1 MIETMDQVTEIKA
14 RLPIEDLVRQYCQIK
29 KAGRGYKAL
38 CPFHHDKNPSL
49 IVSPDKGIAY
59 CFACQSGGDIF
70 SFYQKIEGA
79 EFPQAIRDL
88 AERTGVVIEEHVP
101 QVQRDE
107 KERVRACLEAARQ
120 YYREQLRSAEHV
132 QKYLQDRGVS
142 AEEAKTF
149 GVGYAP
155 DSFGKTY
162 EALLKMGCSRSEI
175 LAAGLGIQ
183 REIREERIGDRFRN
197 RIMFP
202 IADTQG
208 RIVGFGGRTL
218 GDDGSAQLTT
228 SPAKYMN
235 SPEGML
241 YRKSAL
247 LYGLHSAKE
256 AMRAEGNVVIVE
268 GYFDLL
274 ACRRVGRGNVVA
286 SCGTAL
292 TEEHARLLRRWTECV
307 TLCLDQDRAG
317 REAAERA
324 FCLLTQEGLQVR
336 AVVLPEKDPAA
347 MALEHGQELA
357 ALLQTTG
364 KPYMRC
370 VYEEMRKEDLR
381 DPLVRRH
388 ILRRILHLLGSIPSA
403 VERLQEVRE
412 AAMVLDT
419 TPGALEQD
427 LRAARPHDRAVPQ
440 AHEPLAKKFTSI
452 EVTLGLLLLYPNLSL
467 ILGEVIPPNDGPA
480 LLVYE
485 AIRRMPKGESW
496 TVETLSISPDAREW
510 ARVLMLYAEE
520 QGLSEWSETV
530 ALREIRRNCRTA
542 NRETVRRK
550 QQEITEQLLRARS
563 TGNRQEEALLEVR
576 YQEVLKLAKMACD
589 AGG

>member
-1 MIETMDQVTEIKA
+1 MDPVVEIKA
-14 RLPIEDLVRQYCQIK
+14 RLPIEELVRQYCQMK

-70 SFYQKIEGA
+70 SFYQKIEGVD
-79 EFPQAIRDL
+79 FPHAIHDL

-101 QVQRDE
+101 REKRDE
-107 KERVRACLEAARQ
+107 KERARACLEAARQ
-120 YYREQLRSAEHV
+120 YYQEQLRSTEHV
-132 QKYLQDRGVS
+132 QKYLQSRGVG
-142 AEEAKTF
+142 EEEIQAF
-149 GVGYAP
+149 GIGYAP

-218 GDDGSAQLTT
+218 GDD
-228 SPAKYMN
+228 PAKYMN
-235 SPEGML
+235 SPEGIL
-241 YRKSAL
+241 YRKSAV

-292 TEEHARLLRRWTECV
+292 TEEHARLLRRWAECV

-336 AVVLPEKDPAA
+336 AIVLPEKDPAD
-347 MALEHGQELA
+347 MALERGQELA

-364 KPYMRC
+364 KPYMHC
-370 VYEEMRKEDLR
+370 VYEEMRKGDLR
-381 DPLVRRH
+381 DPLVRRR
-388 ILRRILHLLGSIPSA
+388 ILQRILHLLGSIPSA

-412 AAMVLDT
+412 AAIVLDT

-440 AHEPLAKKFTSI
+440 AHEPFHTKKFTSC

-467 ILGEVIPPNDGPA
+467 MLGEVIPPDDGPA

-485 AIRRMPKGESW
+485 AMRHMPKGESW
-496 TVETLSISPDAREW
+496 TVETLPLPPDAREW
-510 ARVLMLYAEE
+510 ARLVMLYAEE
-520 QGLSEWSETV
+520 QGLSGWSETV

-550 QQEITEQLLRARS
+550 QREITEQLLRARS
-563 TGNRQEEALLEVR
+563 TGNRPEESLLEVR

>member
-1 MIETMDQVTEIKA
+1 MRRCGTLEAMDATMEIKA
-14 RLPIEDLVRQYCQIK
+14 RLPIEDLVRQYCQLK
-29 KAGRGYKAL
+29 KAGRGYRAL
-38 CPFHHDKNPSL
+38 CPFHQDKNPSL

-70 SFYQKIEGA
+70 SFYQKIEGVD
-79 EFPQAIRDL
+79 FPQAIRDL
-88 AERTGVVIEEHVP
+88 AERTGVVTEERVP
-101 QVQRDE
+101 QVKRDE
-107 KERVRACLEAARQ
+107 KERARACLEAARQ
-120 YYREQLRSAEHV
+120 YYQEQLRSAEHV
-132 QKYLQDRGVS
+132 KTYLRNRGVN
-142 AEEAKTF
+142 EEETMMF
-149 GVGYAP
+149 GIGYAP
-155 DSFGKTY
+155 DTFGNTY
-162 EALLKMGCSRSEI
+162 EALLKMGFSRSEI
-175 LAAGLGIQ
+175 LSAGLGVQ

-218 GDDGSAQLTT
+218 GDD
-228 SPAKYMN
+228 PAKYMN

-241 YRKSAL
+241 YRKSTL

-324 FCLLTQEGLQVR
+324 FCLLTQEGLHVR
-336 AVVLPEKDPAA
+336 AVVLPEKDPAD
-347 MALEHGQELA
+347 MALEHGRELE
-357 ALLQTTG
+357 LLLKTAG
-364 KPYMRC
+364 KPYMHC

-388 ILRRILHLLGSIPSA
+388 ILQRILHLLGSIPSA
-403 VERLQEVRE
+403 VERLQEIRE
-412 AAMVLDT
+412 AAIVLDT

-427 LRAARPHDRAVPQ
+427 LRAARQGDRTLPQGEGQPH
-440 AHEPLAKKFTSI
+440 AKQYTSI
-452 EVTLGLLLLYPNLSL
+452 EVTLGLLLLYPNLSSAL
-467 ILGEVIPPNDGPA
+467 SEVIPPDEGPA
-480 LLVYE
+480 LRLYE
-485 AIRRMPKGESW
+485 AVQRRPDGESG
-496 TVETLSISPDAREW
+496 TVETLPLAPEVREW
-510 ARVLMLYAEE
+510 ARVLMLYMEE
-520 QGLSEWSETV
+520 QGMSGWSETV
-530 ALREIRRNCRTA
+530 ALREIRRNCRMA

-550 QQEITEQLLRARS
+550 QQEITGKLLQARS
-563 TGNRQEEALLEVR
+563 EGNRQEEALLEVR
-576 YQEVLKLAKMACD
+576 YQEVLKLAKMVCGD
-589 AGG
+589 GGH

>member
-1 MIETMDQVTEIKA
+1 MDGAGLGILSFLLMDPVVEIKA
-14 RLPIEDLVRQYCQIK
+14 RIPIEDLVRGYCQLK
-29 KAGRGYKAL
+29 KAGRGYRAL
-38 CPFHHDKNPSL
+38 CPFHQDKNPSL

-70 SFYQKIEGA
+70 SFYQKIEGVD
-79 EFPQAIRDL
+79 FPQALRDL
-88 AERTGVVIEEHVP
+88 AERSGVVIEEHVP
-101 QVQRDE
+101 PVKRDE
-107 KERVRACLEAARQ
+107 KERARACLEAAGQ
-120 YYREQLRSAEHV
+120 YYREQLRNAGHV
-132 QKYLQDRGVS
+132 QEYLCGRGVS
-142 AEEAKTF
+142 VEESEKF
-149 GVGYAP
+149 GIGYAP

-175 LAAGLGIQ
+175 LAAGLGVQ
-183 REIREERIGDRFRN
+183 REIREERIGDRFHN

-218 GDDGSAQLTT
+218 GDDA
-228 SPAKYMN
+228 AKYMN
-235 SPEGML
+235 SPDGVL
-241 YRKSAL
+241 YRKSSV

-256 AMRAEGNVVIVE
+256 AMRAEGHVVIVE

-274 ACRRVGRGNVVA
+274 ACRRVGIGNVVA

-292 TEEHARLLRRWTECV
+292 TEEHARLIRRFVDFV

-324 FCLLTQEGLQVR
+324 YALLTREGLSVR
-336 AVVLPEKDPAA
+336 AIVLPEKDPAD
-347 MALEHGQELA
+347 MALEHGKELA

-364 KPYMRC
+364 KPYMHC
-370 VYEEMRKEDLR
+370 VYEEIQASKIH
-381 DPLVRRH
+381 DPL
-388 ILRRILHLLGSIPSA
+388 LRRRALQRILGLLGSIPSA

-412 AAMVLDT
+412 AAKILDT

-427 LRAARPHDRAVPQ
+427 LRSALRSERALPEREEQPH
-440 AHEPLAKKFTSI
+440 AKRFTSI

-467 ILGEVIPPNDGPA
+467 VLSEMIPPDDGPA
-480 LLVYE
+480 LRLYE
-485 AIRRMPKGESW
+485 AIREGAKSESW
-496 TVETLSISPDAREW
+496 EPELREW
-510 ARVLMLYAEE
+510 AQVLTLYMEE
-520 QGLSEWSETV
+520 QGLSGWTESV
-530 ALREIRRNCRTA
+530 ALREIRQNCRVA

-563 TGNRQEEALLEVR
+563 GGNRPEEALLEVR

-589 AGG
+589 GGG

>member
-1 MIETMDQVTEIKA
+1 MDPVVEIKA
-14 RLPIEDLVRQYCQIK
+14 RLPIEDLVRGYCQLK
-29 KAGRGYKAL
+29 KAGRGYRAL
-38 CPFHHDKNPSL
+38 CPFHRDKNPSL

-70 SFYQKIEGA
+70 SFYQKIEGVD
-79 EFPQAIRDL
+79 FPQALRDL
-88 AERTGVVIEEHVP
+88 AERAGVVIEEHVP
-101 QVQRDE
+101 RVKRDE
-107 KERVRACLEAARQ
+107 KERARACLEAAGQ
-120 YYREQLRSAEHV
+120 YYQEQLRSTEHV

-142 AEEAKTF
+142 PEEAKKF
-149 GVGYAP
+149 GIGYAP

-162 EALLKMGCSRSEI
+162 EMLLKTGFSRSEI
-175 LAAGLGIQ
+175 LAAGLGVQ
-183 REIREERIGDRFRN
+183 REIREERIGDRFHN

-218 GDDGSAQLTT
+218 GDD
-228 SPAKYMN
+228 PAKYMN
-235 SPEGML
+235 SPEGIL
-241 YRKSAL
+241 YRKSAV

-256 AMRAEGNVVIVE
+256 AIRTEGSVVIVE

-292 TEEHARLLRRWTECV
+292 TEEHACVIRRLTDLV
-307 TLCLDQDRAG
+307 ILCLDQDRAG

-336 AVVLPEKDPAA
+336 AVVLPEKDPAD

-364 KPYMRC
+364 KPYMQC
-370 VYEEMRKEDLR
+370 VYAKIQEENIR
-381 DPLVRRH
+381 DPLVRRRA
-388 ILRRILHLLGSIPSA
+388 LQRMLHLLGSIPSA

-412 AAMVLDT
+412 AAMILDT
-419 TPGALEQD
+419 TPDALEQD
-427 LRAARPHDRAVPQ
+427 LRAVRQSDRALPQ
-440 AHEPLAKKFTSI
+440 REEQPRTKQYTSI
-452 EVTLGLLLLYPNLSL
+452 EITLGLLLLYPDLFL
-467 ILGEVIPPNDGPA
+467 VLLEVIPPDEGPA
-480 LLVYE
+480 LLLYE
-485 AIRRMPKGESW
+485 AMRNRVKGESW
-496 TVETLSISPDAREW
+496 TIETAPLSQEVREW

-520 QGLSEWSETV
+520 QGLSGWSETV
-530 ALREIRRNCRTA
+530 ALREIRRNCQMA

-563 TGNRQEEALLEVR
+563 GGNRQEEALLEVR
-576 YQEVLKLAKMACD
+576 YQEVLKLAKMAC
-589 AGG
+589 GGGG

>member
-1 MIETMDQVTEIKA
+1 MDPVVEIKA
-14 RLPIEDLVRQYCQIK
+14 RLPIEDLVRGYCQLK

-38 CPFHHDKNPSL
+38 CPFHQDKNPSL

-70 SFYQKIEGA
+70 SFYQKIEGVD
-79 EFPQAIRDL
+79 FPQAIRDL
-88 AERTGVVIEEHVP
+88 AERAGVVIEEHVP
-101 QVQRDE
+101 QVKRDE
-107 KERVRACLEAARQ
+107 KERARACLEATEQ
-120 YYREQLRSAEHV
+120 YYQEQLRNTEHV

-142 AEEAKTF
+142 TEEAKMF

-183 REIREERIGDRFRN
+183 REISDERIGDRFRN
-197 RIMFP
+197 RVMFP
-202 IADTQG
+202 IEDSQG

-218 GDDGSAQLTT
+218 VDDA
-228 SPAKYMN
+228 AKYMN
-235 SPEGML
+235 SPDGPL
-241 YRKSAL
+241 YRKSSV

-256 AMRAEGNVVIVE
+256 AIRAEGHVVIVE

-274 ACRRVGRGNVVA
+274 ACRRVWRGNVVA

-292 TEEHARLLRRWTECV
+292 TEEHARVIRRLTDLV
-307 TLCLDQDRAG
+307 VLCLDQDRAG

-324 FCLLTQEGLQVR
+324 FCLLTQEGLCVH
-336 AVVLPEKDPAA
+336 AVVLPEKDPAD

-370 VYEEMRKEDLR
+370 VYEEIQAEKSS
-381 DPLVRRH
+381 DPLLRRRA
-388 ILRRILHLLGSIPSA
+388 LQRILHLLGSIPSA
-403 VERLQEVRE
+403 VERLQEVRK
-412 AAMVLDT
+412 AAIVLDT

-427 LRAARPHDRAVPQ
+427 LRAARQSDRA
-440 AHEPLAKKFTSI
+440 PLQIEEQPRVKQFTSI
-452 EVTLGLLLLYPNLSL
+452 EVTLGLFLLYPDIFLMLLEIIPPDEGHALLLY
-467 ILGEVIPPNDGPA
+467 
-480 LLVYE
+480 E
-485 AIRRMPKGESW
+485 AMRRIPKGESW
-496 TVETLSISPDAREW
+496 TVETIPLSPEVREW
-510 ARVLMLYAEE
+510 ARVLMLYMEE
-520 QGLSEWSETV
+520 QGLAGWSENV
-530 ALREIRRNCRTA
+530 ALREIRRNCRMA

-563 TGNRQEEALLEVR
+563 EGNRQEEALLEVR
-576 YQEVLKLAKMACD
+576 YQEVLKLAKMA
-589 AGG
+589 A